1 MRDEET
7 EHDFKEGASFDD
19 VIARYDF
26 DRNLRLIL
34 FDAIEIIEV
43 ALRAKIINHLS
54 QAKNS
59 GLWYLDESLF
69 ERSDYYEDFVFDLK
83 YEFDAVRSRLPRSI
97 LLSIPTGIGS
107 RWLVITLMHG

>member
-1 MRDEET
+1 MLDEET
-7 EHDFKEGASFDD
+7 EHDFKEGASFDN

-26 DRNLRLIL
+26 DRSLRLIL

-54 QAKNS
+54 QAKDS

-69 ERSDYYEDFVFDLK
+69 ERSDYYEDFVLDLK
-83 YEFDAVRSRLPRSI
+83 YEFTVVQSLLPRSI
-97 LLSIPTGIGS
+97 LLSIPTGTGS
-107 RWLVITLMHG
+107 LWQVIILMHG